1 MLSAVKMEDLP
12 EWSGSSYYGE
22 AECYSAAANMN
33 SMSSYMN
40 APGMTGSGHM
50 NAHYM
55 NPVHP
60 APVPPGLSHTP
71 TGSGTGMIPGLSS
84 ALQPGTSTGCAPP
97 YGSAQGLSNEHY
109 QDGSEDSKVYRLSYR
124 SPVYGQ
130 VREPKPYRRS
140 YTHAKPPYS
149 YISLIT
155 MALQQSSCKM
165 LTLNEL
171 YTWITDLFPF
181 YRQNQQRW
189 QNSIRHSL
197 SFNDCFIKVPRLPD
211 RPGKGSFW
219 ALHPDSGNMF
229 ENGCYLRRQ
238 KRFKTGKQ
246 QATGTGKQQS
256 NSTGEK
262 EEKEESSGGKSN
274 SVTSDSPPSLPPS
287 SSSPPPVTLKSHRDL
302 DPVQQRVPSP
312 LVHTPQLYP
321 MLVHEASHLKPDPHP
336 HPHHHYPPHL
346 YSFNH
351 PFSINNLMNEP
362 QLHRLEYG
370 GYGGQ
375 TGVKQGPDNGAMPDN
390 GNYYRGVY
398 RPLMNS

>member
-1 MLSAVKMEDLP
+1 MKVF
-12 EWSGSSYYGE
+12 
-22 AECYSAAANMN
+22 
-33 SMSSYMN
+33 
-40 APGMTGSGHM
+40 
-50 NAHYM
+50 
-55 NPVHP
+55 
-60 APVPPGLSHTP
+60 PP
-71 TGSGTGMIPGLSS
+71 
-84 ALQPGTSTGCAPP
+84 C
-97 YGSAQGLSNEHY
+97 
-109 QDGSEDSKVYRLSYR
+109 
-124 SPVYGQ
+124 
-130 VREPKPYRRS
+130 
-140 YTHAKPPYS
+140 
-149 YISLIT
+149 
-155 MALQQSSCKM
+155 
-165 LTLNEL
+165 
-171 YTWITDLFPF
+171 LFS
-181 YRQNQQRW
+181 Q
-189 QNSIRHSL
+189 
-197 SFNDCFIKVPRLPD
+197 VPRLPD

-287 SSSPPPVTLKSHRDL
+287 SSSPPVTLKSHQDL

-312 LVHTPQLYP
+312 LVHTPHLYP
-321 MLVHEASHLKPDPHP
+321 MLVHEASHLKPDP

>member
-1 MLSAVKMEDLP
+1 
-12 EWSGSSYYGE
+12 
-22 AECYSAAANMN
+22 
-33 SMSSYMN
+33 
-40 APGMTGSGHM
+40 
-50 NAHYM
+50 
-55 NPVHP
+55 
-60 APVPPGLSHTP
+60 
-71 TGSGTGMIPGLSS
+71 MIPGLSS

-97 YGSAQGLSNEHY
+97 YGSAQGLSSEHY

-181 YRQNQQRW
+181 YRQNQQRARG
-189 QNSIRHSL
+189 I
-197 SFNDCFIKVPRLPD
+197 
-211 RPGKGSFW
+211 
-219 ALHPDSGNMF
+219 
-229 ENGCYLRRQ
+229 
-238 KRFKTGKQ
+238 
-246 QATGTGKQQS
+246 
-256 NSTGEK
+256 
-262 EEKEESSGGKSN
+262 
-274 SVTSDSPPSLPPS
+274 SPE
-287 SSSPPPVTLKSHRDL
+287 TR
-302 DPVQQRVPSP
+302 
-312 LVHTPQLYP
+312 
-321 MLVHEASHLKPDPHP
+321 PHP

>member
-1 MLSAVKMEDLP
+1 MLSAVKMEDHP
-12 EWSGSSYYGE
+12 EWSGSSYYAE
-22 AECYSAAANMN
+22 AECYSAAGNMN

-40 APGMTGSGHM
+40 APGMTGSAHM

-55 NPVHP
+55 NPVGVNP
-60 APVPPGLSHTP
+60 SAVPPGLSHPT

-84 ALQPGTSTGCAPP
+84 ALQPSTSAISAPP
-97 YGSAQGLSNEHY
+97 YGSAPGLSTEHY
-109 QDGSEDSKVYRLSYR
+109 QDGVEDSKMYRLSYR

-155 MALQQSSCKM
+155 MALQQSACKM

-171 YTWITDLFPF
+171 YQWITDLFPF

-246 QATGTGKQQS
+246 ATGTGKQ
-256 NSTGEK
+256 STDTR
-262 EEKEESSGGKSN
+262 EKEESGGGKSG
-274 SVTSDSPPSLPPS
+274 SVTSDSPLSPPTS
-287 SSSPPPVTLKSHRDL
+287 SSPPVTLKPHREL
-302 DPVQQRVPSP
+302 VPCSPVQQRVPSP
-312 LVHTPQLYP
+312 LVHTQHLYP
-321 MLVHEASHLKPDPHP
+321 LLVHDASHLKPDPIN
-336 HPHHHYPPHL
+336 HHYPPHL

-375 TGVKQGPDNGAMPDN
+375 MGVKPGPEHGAPPDPSS
-390 GNYYRGVY
+390 YYRGVY